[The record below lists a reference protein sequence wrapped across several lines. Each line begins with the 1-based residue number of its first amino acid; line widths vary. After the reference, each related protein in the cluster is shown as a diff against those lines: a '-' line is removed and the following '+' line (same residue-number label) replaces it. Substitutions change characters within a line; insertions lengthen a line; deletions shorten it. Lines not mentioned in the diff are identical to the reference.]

1 MDQIIDNPAE
11 SRFELALDGGLA
23 IIAYRIEGERIVLI
37 HTEVPQALSGQGV
50 GSRLA
55 KGAFELI
62 RASGRKAVLRCAFIR
77 GWIVKHP
84 EYDDLVDG

>member
-1 MDQIIDNPAE
+1 MDQVIDNRDE
-11 SRFELALDGGLA
+11 NRFELALPGGMAL
-23 IIAYRIEGERIVLI
+23 IAYRIEGERIVLI

-62 RASGRKAVLRCAFIR
+62 RTSGRKAVPRCEFVQ
-77 GWIVKHP
+77 GWLAKHP
-84 EYDDLVDG
+84 EYRDLIDG

>member
-1 MDQIIDNPAE
+1 MDLVIDNLAQ
-11 SRFELALDGGLA
+11 SRFELALPAGTA

-37 HTEVPQALSGQGV
+37 HTEVPQALAGQGV

-62 RASGRKAVLRCAFIR
+62 RTSGRKAVLRCEFIR

-84 EYDDLVDG
+84 EYDDIVDG

>member
-1 MDQIIDNPAE
+1 MDLVIDNPAQ
-11 SRFELALDGGLA
+11 SRFELALEAGTA

-37 HTEVPQALSGQGV
+37 HTEVPQALAGQGV

-62 RASGRKAVLRCAFIR
+62 RTSGRKAVLRCEFIR

-84 EYDDLVDG
+84 EYDDIVDG

>member
-37 HTEVPQALSGQGV
+37 HTEVPQALSGQASAR
-50 GSRLA
+50 GSP
-55 KGAFELI
+55 
-62 RASGRKAVLRCAFIR
+62 RALSS
-77 GWIVKHP
+77 
-84 EYDDLVDG
+84 

>member
-1 MDQIIDNPAE
+1 MNQVIDNRE
-11 SRFELALDGGLA
+11 QSRFELMLEAGTA

-50 GSRLA
+50 GSGLA

-62 RASGRKAVLRCAFIR
+62 RTSGRKAVLRCEFIR

-84 EYDDLVDG
+84 EYNDIIDG

>member
-11 SRFELALDGGLA
+11 SRFELALDGGMA

-37 HTEVPQALSGQGV
+37 HTGVPQAQSGQGA

-62 RASGRKAVLRCAFIR
+62 RTSGRKAVLRCEFIR

>member
-23 IIAYRIEGERIVLI
+23 IIAYRIESERIVLI

-62 RASGRKAVLRCAFIR
+62 RTSGRKAVLRCEFLR

-84 EYDDLVDG
+84 EYHDIVEG